1 MRIGWVIKYHKQGPD
16 SVVGEDGAGEDE
28 HCEAYKAVELV
39 DWVSDLVWFGVNWGR
54 GRTGLL
60 APILEAVWF
69 LVLICLFK
77 LGAFLSRS
85 IVQCS
90 SPIHSPRFDSPPGL
104 CRRPGQGPAGS
115 EVAWHLIP
123 AFHVTG
129 QPFAITGQSN
139 NNPLSPPPKHHPL
152 HPTTHSH
159 RSETSKTNPSKEK
172 NKTICGSST
181 GVRLVPSAA
190 AAPTPRAGACPR
202 RMESKQQTRAD
213 WMLTDML
220 LCSLGHDRPARAGKQ
235 AR

>member
-1 MRIGWVIKYHKQGPD
+1 MRGVSRLFNVLVQFTPLD
-16 SVVGEDGAGEDE
+16 SI
-28 HCEAYKAVELV
+28 
-39 DWVSDLVWFGVNWGR
+39 
-54 GRTGLL
+54 
-60 APILEAVWF
+60 P
-69 LVLICLFK
+69 
-77 LGAFLSRS
+77 
-85 IVQCS
+85 
-90 SPIHSPRFDSPPGL
+90 PRL
-104 CRRPGQGPAGS
+104 CRRPSQGPAGS

-220 LCSLGHDRPARAGKQ
+220 LCSLGHARPARAGKQ